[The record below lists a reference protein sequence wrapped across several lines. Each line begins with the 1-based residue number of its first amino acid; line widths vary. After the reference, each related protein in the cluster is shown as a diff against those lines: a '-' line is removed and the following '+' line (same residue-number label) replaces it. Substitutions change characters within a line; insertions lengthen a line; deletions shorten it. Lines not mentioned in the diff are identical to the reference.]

1 MPQCAFVTSNCSCTK
16 SCLEREAWCAGTL
29 QWCHVWGLGRFLFSQ
44 EVPDGQSVPFLEEL
58 ALEIA
63 SALVDSE
70 VDGYEVRFLWTGS
83 LLLWSPDIR
92 VITYIYL
99 VLYICLYTKWCNY
112 ILYIHN
118 VYMYIWFIVTLVYSR
133 THRSHYCPNLASFHF
148 RTLEHG
154 SLNLKLNSS
163 LVTWCDP
170 TKGQSIG
177 KWPLFPGSFLM
188 VGGTIKLRQ
197 IGSSFQ
203 QETKEMIPWNLFL
216 LQNETVLGCSDYLR
230 QSRRSHQKPDRFYV
244 SIAAASR
251 CESVA
256 ALNELLKRFGQALG
270 ISSSLGPGRRIT
282 FLRSVDVGHMKFL
295 KKTEL
300 VIRLWC
306 S

>member
-1 MPQCAFVTSNCSCTK
+1 MSRLRSGQILV
-16 SCLEREAWCAGTL
+16 
-29 QWCHVWGLGRFLFSQ
+29 FS
-44 EVPDGQSVPFLEEL
+44 GGSRQSVPFLEEL

-70 VDGYEVRFLWTGS
+70 VDGYEVWFLLTSS

-92 VITYIYL
+92 VLRIFILSYI
-99 VLYICLYTKWCNY
+99 YICLYTKWCNY

-133 THRSHYCPNLASFHF
+133 THRSHYSPNLASFHF

-177 KWPLFPGSFLM
+177 KWPLFPGSFLR

-216 LQNETVLGCSDYLR
+216 LQKETVLGCSDYLR

-270 ISSSLGPGRRIT
+270 ISSSLGPGGRIT

-300 VIRLWC
+300 VIRRWC